1 MSRDLNY
8 RNMEVHKLI
17 EKLQGI
23 LNFLDENDL
32 PIPAIKID
40 AAINAL
46 EETETEELPQSSPD

>member
-1 MSRDLNY
+1 M
-8 RNMEVHKLI
+8 HKLI